1 MGFSLHKTPPNSPYS
16 KKECVLIL
24 LGVLSIYPHT
34 FSLSFLQFFLSTL
47 FLTKSQALN
56 FKCWLLPKVIVTYFG
71 IIASK
76 CCHKRIY
83 KYCHYHHC
91 NGMYTN
97 TLEEIEPSNSG
108 KLSLEFPLRPPYT
121 RSQGQKTVGPTLS
134 IFGLQ
139 IRPKLLIHSRTMTS
153 GY

>member
-1 MGFSLHKTPPNSPYS
+1 MCFNALGSPLH
-16 KKECVLIL
+16 
-24 LGVLSIYPHT
+24 
-34 FSLSFLQFFLSTL
+34 LSTHFFPFISAIFSVHL
-47 FLTKSQALN
+47 VSHPVSSFN

-97 TLEEIEPSNSG
+97 TLEGIEPSNSV
-108 KLSLEFPLRPPYT
+108 KLSLEFPLRSLYT

-139 IRPKLLIHSRTMTS
+139 IGPKLLIHSRTMTS